1 MSNNIEEKVV
11 AMRLHN
17 SDFEANAKKSLS
29 TLGDLAKGLKLENAS
44 KGLSAVAS
52 AAKNTNLDTVA
63 AGVDGLSAKFSA
75 LSVIGVTALATIAN
89 KAVNAGL
96 NVVKSLTISPISAG
110 FSDYTEKLTSVQT
123 IMNATGKSEAAVG
136 KYFNQLDV
144 YADKTIYNLQDM
156 TGALAKFVNAGISLD
171 KAVPAIKGIANMVA
185 LAGQGAGAASIAMYN
200 LSQSL
205 AGGFLTTTDY
215 KSLNLANVATKQWK
229 DNMIK
234 AAVSAGTLK
243 KVGKDAYHIAGTK
256 AGTASTAAALFNE
269 KLSEGWANS
278 KILLKVLGD
287 YGNPLTA
294 IGQKALAAAQDVKS
308 LPMMMETL
316 KAGVGTSWTDT
327 FEIVVGNL
335 KESKQLFTSLTL
347 KVGGFLGKMA
357 ASRNDMLKEWKKWG
371 GRTALFGDF
380 KKNSKNIGILGESF
394 KVLSSIITPIKQAF
408 QNVFPAMTGERLAEI
423 TRNLQKF
430 IAGLK
435 MGPVS
440 MDRLKRTF
448 EGVFSILKVGQTII
462 TAVLT
467 TLFNLFGIAKGG
479 TGGFLALTAAVGDF
493 LVKIQQWLVS
503 SGRIKAFFSTIDT
516 ARVAII
522 VPLLA
527 IIGDLAEAFGAL
539 ISGDVSGFTNKIK
552 EAFGGIGP
560 LIDGV
565 WKSATANI
573 QGLLANFR
581 DGTGIVAEFLKGLG
595 LKALLPLQSML
606 ATLSKDFG
614 EIRLLIR
621 NFGFDVFNKGA
632 MGANKTAGAIGATG
646 ERIRAIW
653 DGIKSAFKATSGVL
667 GPVTDKIGNLFGTI
681 TDKLTEF
688 IKNLDLQDAIALLN
702 TGMFILMFKQ
712 IKEFTK
718 MLTEMV
724 SPFKDLGKNITDTLG
739 VIKGALTDSLKTM
752 QQGVKAKIILEIA
765 IAVGILAGA
774 LWVLSTIDPG
784 KLGMA
789 VGAVSVL
796 LTGLVIALKMVMG
809 TLDTVA
815 GQAPKKLGAVLGAGG
830 AILLLA
836 GAVLL
841 LSVAVKNLSGLSWQE
856 MVTGLGAVAAL
867 LGALGLFAKFADM
880 EKMSM
885 KGAASLAILAGA
897 VYLLSFSVSKLG
909 QMDQGQLIQGA
920 IAVEALLITLAAVS
934 ELMGDPKSLKGAVG
948 IVAMAGALAILAP
961 VIAGLGLLPYEVLG
975 KGLGTIAIALALLAG
990 ASLLMAD
997 PKQIAGAAAIA
1008 ALGAA
1013 IAIMAPALALLGLL
1027 PFENLAK
1034 GLGTIGIALAL
1045 LAGASKLMG
1054 DPKSMAGAAGIL
1066 ALAFAMQMLAPVL
1079 VMLSVIPMDKLGIAL
1094 GALAIALGIFLIAGA
1109 VAGTGPVA
1117 AGLVILSVAILAIG
1131 LGLGLAGAGFLA
1143 FATGFAALV
1152 AVGAAGFA
1160 ILVTG
1165 FTGIMALIPI
1175 FAQQIGM
1182 ALIAV
1187 ADVIGASGPT
1197 ILRAITTVL
1206 IAFLKAIQNAAPQFF
1221 STMATL
1227 ILGLVSTVQR
1237 LIPQLALSG
1246 MRMILTFIAIFTAYI
1261 PIFAR
1266 KATDMMIAFMKA
1278 ISTEVPRLVDAGMKM
1293 ITDLLNGIANAIRN
1307 NSAAMNEAG
1316 RNVASAIIEGMVGG
1330 ITGGISQV
1338 VNAAKKMAKGAL
1350 DAAKNFLGIH
1360 SPSKEFEKLGIYTNQ
1375 GFAKGL
1381 IGSSDSVKSSL
1392 DKMRSLI
1399 KDSIE
1404 DTSGMITDAQ
1414 KKLATAQKKLL
1425 ADQDRLSKLRSEK
1438 KPNSADIKLAQDAI
1452 AEDKAVVKRAQDAL
1466 VQAKDLH
1473 LKSIDAQAAMTNGLA
1488 KQQTQL
1494 LKLGTQYD
1502 VVTEKLKTAQKA
1514 LEDAIKAK
1522 DDAAASIT
1530 SKFSVLPDIDDK
1542 TSLGDYIG
1550 SIKEAAA
1557 KNLLFMDTLAQLR
1570 TFGMDDATYQKLLAE
1585 GVSVQPFLNELLA
1598 SGVTGIQQLNVLNEQ
1613 LSTSAKKL
1621 GAKAAKDLYQAGVDS
1636 AQGLVNGLASQQRT
1650 LVTQMESMARAMVAA
1665 IKRELEIK
1673 SPSRVFMEIGKYMNE
1688 GLAKGLQ
1695 QSASVSEKAVEAV
1708 GHGTIDALRKTLTGM
1723 SAAVMA
1729 GVDIDPTIRPVLD
1742 LTAIQRDAVKM
1753 GDILKGNDLAIGAAF
1768 AKAKVASND
1777 YSSNQNARE
1786 EMAMVGSDNFTFN
1799 QTNNSPKAL
1808 SEATIYRQTKNQI
1821 SIAKGALKN

>member
-1 MSNNIEEKVV
+1 MSSSIEEKVV
-11 AMRLHN
+11 SMRLNN

-29 TLGDLAKGLKLENAS
+29 TLGDLAKSLKLENAA
-44 KGLSAVAS
+44 KGLSAIAS
-52 AAKNTNLDTVA
+52 AAKNTNLDSVST
-63 AGVDGLSAKFSA
+63 GVDGLAAKFSA

-96 NVVKSLTISPISAG
+96 SVVKSLTIGPIGAG

-123 IMNATGKSEAAVG
+123 IMNATGKSEAVVG
-136 KYFNQLDV
+136 KYFSMLDE

-229 DNMIK
+229 DTMIK

-243 KVGKDAYHIAGTK
+243 KVGGDAYHIAGTK
-256 AGTASTAAALFNE
+256 AGTASTSAALFNE

-294 IGQKALAAAQDVKS
+294 IGQKALAAAQDIKS

-316 KAGVGTSWTDT
+316 KAGVGTTWTDT
-327 FEIVVGNL
+327 FEIVIGNL
-335 KESKQLFTSLTL
+335 KESKQLFTGLTNN
-347 KVGGFLGKMA
+347 VGKFLGKMA
-357 ASRNDMLKEWKKWG
+357 TSRNDMLKEWKKFG

-394 KVLSSIITPIKQAF
+394 KVLASIVNPIKSAF
-408 QNVFPAMTGERLAEI
+408 QEMFPAMTGKRLAEL
-423 TRNLQKF
+423 TKNLQGF

-435 MGPVS
+435 MGPES
-440 MDRLKRTF
+440 ADRLKRTF
-448 EGVFSILKVGQTII
+448 AGVFAIFKVGQTII
-462 TAVLT
+462 TAVLK

-503 SGRIKAFFSTIDT
+503 SGRIKSFFSTIDT
-516 ARVAII
+516 ARAAII

-539 ISGDVSGFTNKIK
+539 ISGDMSGFTNKIK

-595 LKALLPLQSML
+595 IKALAPLQAML

-632 MGANKTAGAIGATG
+632 QGANNTMGALSATG

-653 DGIKSAFKATSGVL
+653 AGIKSAFEATSDVL

-702 TGMFILMFKQ
+702 TGMFIMMWKQ
-712 IKEFTK
+712 IKTFTK

-724 SPFKDLGKNITDTLG
+724 SPFKDLGKNITDTLN
-739 VIKGALTDSLKTM
+739 VIKTSLTESLKTM

-774 LWVLSTIDPG
+774 LWVLSNIDPG

-796 LTGLVIALKMVMG
+796 LTGLVVALKMVMG

-815 GQAPKKLGAVLGAGG
+815 GQAPKKIGAVLAAGG
-830 AILLLA
+830 AMLLLA

-856 MVTGLGAVAAL
+856 MVTGLGATAAL

-885 KGAASLAILAGA
+885 KGAASLALLAGA

-909 QMDQGQLIQGA
+909 QMDQGALIQGA
-920 IAVEALLITLAAVS
+920 LAVQAILLTLVAVS
-934 ELMGDPKSLKGAVG
+934 TLMGNPESLKGAAG
-948 IVAMAGALAILAP
+948 IVVLAGSLAILAP
-961 VIAGLGLLPYEVLG
+961 VLAALGLLPYEVLG
-975 KGLGTIAIALALLAG
+975 KGLGTVAIALGLLVG

-997 PKQIAGAAAIA
+997 PKTMAGAAGIA

-1027 PFENLAK
+1027 PYENLAK
-1034 GLGTIGIALAL
+1034 GLGTIGIALVM
-1045 LAGASKLMG
+1045 LAGASRLMG
-1054 DPKSMAGAAGIL
+1054 SPESLKGAVGIL
-1066 ALAFAMQMLAPVL
+1066 ALAFAMSMLAPVL
-1079 VMLSVIPMDKLGIAL
+1079 VMLSAVPMDKLGMAL

-1109 VAGTGPVA
+1109 VAGVGPVA
-1117 AGLVILSVAILAIG
+1117 AGLTVLSWAILAIG
-1131 LGLGLAGAGFLA
+1131 AGLGMAGAGFLA

-1165 FTGIMALIPI
+1165 FTGLMALIPI

-1187 ADVIGASGPT
+1187 ADVIAASGPT

-1206 IAFLKAIQNAAPQFF
+1206 IAFLAAIANAAPQFF
-1221 STMATL
+1221 KTMEVL
-1227 ILGLVSTVQR
+1227 ILGLIQTVQR
-1237 LIPQLALSG
+1237 MIPKLAASG
-1246 MRMILTFIAIFTAYI
+1246 GIMILRLLTVIAAYI
-1261 PIFAR
+1261 PAFAR
-1266 KATDMMIAFMKA
+1266 KATDLMIAFMGA
-1278 ISTEVPRLVDAGMKM
+1278 ISREVPRLVNAGMKM
-1293 ITDLLNGIANAIRN
+1293 ITDLLNGIANAIRA
-1307 NSAAMNEAG
+1307 NSAAMNAAG
-1316 RNVASAIIEGMVGG
+1316 RNVASAIVEGMVGG
-1330 ITGGISQV
+1330 ITGGISSV
-1338 VNAAKKMAKGAL
+1338 VNAAKNMAKNAL
-1350 DAAKNFLGIH
+1350 NAAKNFLGIH
-1360 SPSKEFEKLGIYTNQ
+1360 SPSKKFAELGAFSGA
-1375 GFAKGL
+1375 GFAQGL
-1381 IGSSDSVKSSL
+1381 RGSRPVIEKAVASIVDTAMASMSTLIADTNTAVTKDVAAAQARL
-1392 DKMRSLI
+1392 TALNKAKKKDKTAINKAKADLAAA
-1399 KDSIE
+1399 KLE
-1404 DTSGMITDAQ
+1404 Q
-1414 KKLATAQKKLL
+1414 KK
-1425 ADQDRLSKLRSEK
+1425 
-1438 KPNSADIKLAQDAI
+1438 
-1452 AEDKAVVKRAQDAL
+1452 V
-1466 VQAKDLH
+1466 
-1473 LKSIDAQAAMTNGLA
+1473 AAANA
-1488 KQQTQL
+1488 L
-1494 LKLGTQYD
+1494 LKTFND
-1502 VVTEKLKTAQKA
+1502 EQKA
-1514 LEDAIKAK
+1514 L
-1522 DDAAASIT
+1522 
-1530 SKFSVLPDIDDK
+1530 
-1542 TSLGDYIG
+1542 
-1550 SIKEAAA
+1550 
-1557 KNLLFMDTLAQLR
+1557 
-1570 TFGMDDATYQKLLAE
+1570 
-1585 GVSVQPFLNELLA
+1585 
-1598 SGVTGIQQLNVLNEQ
+1598 NV
-1613 LSTSAKKL
+1613 LSTSYEKVTESLKEANKTLEDAKKIRDDFAGSTADQYNSL
-1621 GAKAAKDLYQAGVDS
+1621 PDFDKETKISDFVANLEKQVVDTQIFTAQLEQLRKQGLNDDLYKQLLAKGPDAGMPFAQQLLEGGQASIDQVNTLDSALAKAADALGVSASTALYQAAVDS
-1636 AQGLVNGLASQQRT
+1636 AAGLVKGLEDQQANIEVQMDKIA
-1650 LVTQMESMARAMVAA
+1650 LGMVTA
-1665 IKRELEIK
+1665 IKKALGIK
-1673 SPSRVFMEIGKYMNE
+1673 SPSREFMKVGDWSVQ

-1695 QSASVSEKAVEAV
+1695 QSASVSEKAAEGV
-1708 GHGTIDALRKTLTGM
+1708 GHDTINALRKTLSGM
-1723 SAAVMA
+1723 SEAVMA

-1768 AKAKVASND
+1768 ATAKVASND
-1777 YSSNQNARE
+1777 YSSNQNAQA
-1786 EMAMVGSDNFTFN
+1786 EMAMAGGDSFTFN

-1821 SIAKGALKN
+1821 STAKGALKN